1 MRELLIGSPNWY
13 YNMTKKLNPLI
24 QNLLILSLYILG
36 LYVALNWGYVWK
48 NLDYS
53 LNPPGDTASVP
64 VRMDEPNRIWIPS
77 LDIAAPI
84 VESKASN
91 EQAFQEALGE
101 GVVHYPG
108 TAQPGQQGNV
118 YLFGHSSDFPN
129 KPGNYKTVFALL
141 PRIKIGAEILVS
153 DDKGQVFKYVAFETK
168 VIKPTEVGYVK
179 PELKPGEKMLTVQTS
194 YPVGTALRRF
204 IVLATLQNE

>member
-1 MRELLIGSPNWY
+1 
-13 YNMTKKLNPLI
+13 MTKKLNPLI
-24 QNLLILSLYILG
+24 HNLLILSLYILG
-36 LYVALNWGYVWK
+36 LYVLLNWGYVWK
-48 NLDYS
+48 NIDYY
-53 LNPPGDTASVP
+53 LHPPGETASVP
-64 VRMDEPNRIWIPS
+64 IRTDTPNRIWIPS
-77 LDIAAPI
+77 LDIEAPV
-84 VESKASN
+84 VEPTESEES
-91 EQAFQEALGE
+91 AFQVALAE

-108 TAQPGQQGNV
+108 TAKPGAIGNV
-118 YLFGHSSDFPN
+118 YLFGHSSDFPS

-141 PRIKIGAEILVS
+141 PRIKIGDEILVS

-168 VIKPTEVGYVK
+168 VIKPSEVGYIK